1 MDTGELKMVDVVP
14 TPWPCFTAAVLT
26 DTIEGEND
34 RSAQL
39 CSVLAALDEATI
51 QFKANQDGVSLVR
64 VQEEFNLN
72 TADATAWFCG
82 EEAIKQPEVCFTDN
96 HGGESIGGG
105 SCVLSAVITACDCI
119 VGKPTLSRQMME
131 DCRALLID
139 SGVLPAADGEARD
152 VGSYCAGFTT
162 LVD

>member
-26 DTIEGEND
+26 ETVEGEND

-39 CSVLAALDEATI
+39 TAVLAALEEATT
-51 QFKANQDGVSLVR
+51 QFKANQDGASLAR

-82 EEAIKQPEVCFTDN
+82 EEAIKQPEVRFTDN
-96 HGGESIGGG
+96 HGGELIAGV
-105 SCVLSAVITACDCI
+105 SCLFSSNERWHVI
-119 VGKPTLSRQMME
+119 VS
-131 DCRALLID
+131 
-139 SGVLPAADGEARD
+139 
-152 VGSYCAGFTT
+152 
-162 LVD
+162 